1 MCSLFIGMVIITCFY
16 YIVAGALLG
25 GIILISL
32 IVAGIVGLYKFFKS
46 FS

>member
-25 GIILISL
+25 GYYINQFNSSWYSG
-32 IVAGIVGLYKFFKS
+32 VV
-46 FS
+46 